1 MTIPRTGSNP
11 SPAADQ
17 ARAGQARK
25 RLFVTTALPYA
36 NGSFHIGHIME
47 YIQADIWVRF
57 QRLLGHEVHFV
68 GADDAHGAPIML
80 KAEAEGVTPEALVA
94 RIAAERPRYL
104 QGYHISFDHWHSTH
118 SPENT
123 ELSQEIYRRLQAKGL
138 ITTRTVKQ
146 FFDPVKAMFL
156 PDRYIKGECPV
167 CHAKDQYGDACEVC
181 SSVYAPTDLIEPY
194 STITGAA
201 PVLRE
206 SEHYFFRLSDPRCR
220 QFLAEWT
227 GSGRL
232 QPEVANKAR
241 EWLGGPEADQ
251 DDQEGAAA
259 PDAAAAGAAEAA
271 PQQLSDWDIS
281 RDAPYFGIPI
291 PDAPGKFFYVWLDAP
306 VGYLASLKAHCQ
318 KVGIDFESFIAPGD
332 GRTADGQVREQVHFI
347 GKDII
352 YFHTLFW
359 PAMLRFAD
367 FKVPDHIFVHGF
379 LTVSGEKMSKSRGT
393 GLSPLKYLELGMNPE
408 WLRYYLAAKLN
419 NRVEDVDFNAEDF
432 IARVNSDLIGKLV
445 NIASRCAGF
454 LVKRFDG
461 ALAAADAGTAR
472 GFAAGWSGID
482 HVAGLYQQR
491 EFGKAMR
498 EIMALADRVN
508 EFIDSEKPWDLA
520 KRPEASQRLHQ
531 VCSDALRAFR
541 DLILMLSPVL
551 PATAAKACE
560 FLNLAE
566 PDWTQLREP
575 LPAGHRIRP
584 YQHLMQRVDA
594 KQIDALFEPPE
605 PAVAVGG
612 ATDGVSG
619 QASAAVG
626 GKSDK
631 VKSTEHAKA
640 DRGKA
645 SVTAA
650 VGETSPATIGIEDF
664 AKVELRIARI
674 VSAERVE
681 GSTKLLKLM
690 LDIGGDSPRQV
701 FSGIAAHYEPRAL
714 TGRLTVVV
722 ANLAARKMKFG
733 VSEGMV
739 LAASGADD
747 GSGIFLLEPH
757 AGATPGML
765 VK

>member
-1 MTIPRTGSNP
+1 MTISRTGSPPPP
-11 SPAADQ
+11 S
-17 ARAGQARK
+17 AGLVKK

-80 KAEAEGVTPEALVA
+80 KAEAEGIAPEALVA
-94 RIAAERPRYL
+94 RIAAERPQYL
-104 QGYHISFDHWHSTH
+104 QGYHISFDLWHSSH

-123 ELSQEIYRRLQAKGL
+123 ELSQEIYRRLKAKGL
-138 ITTRTVKQ
+138 ITTRTIEQ

-156 PDRYIKGECPV
+156 ADRYIKGECPV

-181 SSVYAPTDLIEPY
+181 SSVYSPTDLIEPY

-201 PVLRE
+201 PVLRA

-227 GSGRL
+227 GGTSL

-241 EWLGGPEADQ
+241 EWLGGSDGGTRDDSTGGAEA
-251 DDQEGAAA
+251 EGAGAQG
-259 PDAAAAGAAEAA
+259 AGPAVESDVA
-271 PQQLSDWDIS
+271 QLTDWDIS

-306 VGYLASLKAHCQ
+306 VGYLAALKAHCQ
-318 KVGIDFESFIAPGD
+318 RRGLDFESFIAPGD
-332 GRTADGQVREQVHFI
+332 GLTADGMVREQVHFI

-379 LTVSGEKMSKSRGT
+379 LTASGEKMSKSRGT
-393 GLSPLKYLELGMNPE
+393 GVSPLKYLQLGMNPE

-432 IARVNSDLIGKLV
+432 VARVNSDLIGKLV

-454 LVKRFDG
+454 LTKRFDG
-461 ALAAADAGTAR
+461 VLAAPDPATAQA
-472 GFAAGWSGID
+472 FAAGWAGFGT
-482 HVAGLYQQR
+482 VANLYQQR

-498 EIMALADRVN
+498 EIMSLADRVN
-508 EFIDSEKPWDLA
+508 EFVDSEKPWDLA
-520 KRPEASQRLHQ
+520 KKPDQAERLHR

-541 DLILMLSPVL
+541 DLILMLAPVL
-551 PATAAKACE
+551 PVTAIKASE
-560 FLNLAE
+560 FLGLA
-566 PDWTQLREP
+566 DTSWARLSEP

-594 KQIDALFEPPE
+594 KQVDALFEPPAGDAAAATATAT
-605 PAVAVGG
+605 AVAAG
-612 ATDGVSG
+612 SSK
-619 QASAAVG
+619 ASA
-626 GKSDK
+626 S
-631 VKSTEHAKA
+631 
-640 DRGKA
+640 KA
-645 SVTAA
+645 SPAA
-650 VGETSPATIGIEDF
+650 GAEAGAEAGTIGIDDF
-664 AKVELRIARI
+664 SRVELRIARI

-690 LDIGGDSPRQV
+690 LDIGGDAPRQV
-701 FSGIAAHYEPRAL
+701 FSGIAAHYDPQSL
-714 TGRLTVVV
+714 TGKLTVMV
-722 ANLAARKMKFG
+722 ANLAPRKMKFG
-733 VSEGMV
+733 LSQGMV

-747 GSGIFLLEPH
+747 GEGIFLLEPH
-757 AGATPGML
+757 AGAAPGML
-765 VK
+765 VR